1 MSIKTNFKSVQDIK
15 VIIGTESAVGSGIL
29 HSSATWRQLSMIAPP
44 TINENQ
50 VALDMGSQQT
60 GTYTPNKNQMKQRVD
75 NPMWEIQLQFLANSA
90 SWAWG
95 GVYSLLHNTGPS
107 SLASNFTPPDWT
119 NGATNTYGEHPTST
133 IYIGGC
139 WLGSVGSDLFF
150 KGCVCTGISLSH
162 SIDSNGGFPVITA
175 NFLTGYQH
183 TTSNL
188 VTNGTLDD
196 TATTNDGGT
205 DGDGWTDLSS
215 DAPVHWTEL
224 DALVG
229 KHVGETAG
237 DSSYDV
243 RAFSYN
249 LNISRNIE
257 RVGYTTSSYD
267 PMSYE
272 QVGGFTVTGDVTFK
286 KDNNFG
292 SIDAYFNDDAVGGFK
307 FANPSGYEVFLN
319 GKVSDVSNDTG
330 SPELRNTISFQ
341 GAGDPSTSDV
351 IVSID
356 L

>member
-1 MSIKTNFKSVQDIK
+1 MAIQTNFKSVQDIK

-29 HSSATWRQLSMIAPP
+29 HGSALWYQLPMIAPP

-50 VALDMGSQQT
+50 VVLDMGSQQT

-75 NPMWEIQLQFLANSA
+75 NPIWEIQLQYLVNLN

-95 GVYSLLHNTGPS
+95 GVYSLLHNAGPS

-119 NGATNTYGEHPTST
+119 NGATNTVAEYPTST
-133 IYIGGC
+133 IYIGGASGRTSNPDE
-139 WLGSVGSDLFF
+139 LF

-175 NFLTGYQH
+175 NFLTGYLA
-183 TTSNL
+183 TASN
-188 VTNGTLDD
+188 DI
-196 TATTNDGGT
+196 T
-205 DGDGWTDLSS
+205 DGEGNTIDWTDLSG

-224 DALVG
+224 TSLVG
-229 KHVGETAG
+229 KHQGETAG
-237 DSSYDV
+237 SSSYDV
-243 RAFSYN
+243 RAFGYN

-257 RVGYTTSSYD
+257 RVGYTGSDYD

-286 KDNNFG
+286 KDN
-292 SIDAYFNDDAVGGFK
+292 SIDSIKAYFDNDTVGGFK

>member
-1 MSIKTNFKSVQDIK
+1 MAIKTNFKSVQDIK
-15 VIIGTESAVGSGIL
+15 VIIGNESAVGSGIL
-29 HSSATWRQLSMIAPP
+29 HTSATWYQLPMIAPP

-50 VALDMGSQQT
+50 VALDVGSQQT

-75 NPMWEIQLQFLANSA
+75 NPMWEIQLQFL
-90 SWAWG
+90 
-95 GVYSLLHNTGPS
+95 GVPITTDMIKYITGHNNTPTT
-107 SLASNFTPPDWT
+107 LRSNFSPPDWT
-119 NGATNTYGEHPTST
+119 NGATNTNSEFPTQT
-133 IYIGGC
+133 IYIGGS
-139 WLGSVGSDLFF
+139 GFSSDDDMLY

-175 NFLTGYQH
+175 NFLTGYQYAG
-183 TTSNL
+183 SDL
-188 VTNGTLDD
+188 VSDGTLDN

-205 DGDGWTDLSS
+205 DGNGWTDLSG

-237 DSSYDV
+237 GSSYDV

-249 LNISRNIE
+249 LNISRDVQ

-286 KDNNFG
+286 KDN
-292 SIDAYFNDDAVGGFK
+292 SIGNINDYFDNDLVGGFK

-341 GAGDPSTSDV
+341 GGR
-351 IVSID
+351 
-356 L
+356 